1 MVAKL
6 LVTSL
11 VLVGG
16 GILSPSH
23 GQTYPTRPIRVVLP
37 LTSGSP
43 VDVLA
48 RAVGPELAARL
59 GQPIVIDNRP
69 GAGQT
74 LGARAVATAH
84 ADGYTLLLTGP
95 AVLYSPLIYPNLGF
109 DPYKS
114 FVPVAPLVAWSHVL
128 VIAPAVP
135 AKTVAELVSYARANP
150 GKLNFGFG
158 LGTVPQ
164 ILGEML
170 KIATKTDINSIS
182 YRGGALAITDL
193 FGGRIHMQFATTAT
207 LLPWIEQGK
216 VSPLAFTGVKRS
228 LALPDVPTFIESGY
242 PQLALN
248 PDVWVGI
255 MAPTGTPAVVI
266 TKLNSAVRDSF
277 TSPQV
282 QANLVKLGFEA
293 RVTSAQEFATFLAA
307 EARKWPPII
316 KASGIKAE

>member
-6 LVTSL
+6 LVTAL
-11 VLVGG
+11 LLVGG
-16 GILSPSH
+16 VLTPCH
-23 GQTYPTRPIRVVLP
+23 GQTYPDRIVKLIVPY
-37 LTSGSP
+37 TSGSP

-48 RAVGPELAARL
+48 RAVGPELSERL

-69 GAGQT
+69 GAGT
-74 LGARAVATAH
+74 TIGARAVATAH
-84 ADGYTLLLTGP
+84 PDGYTLLVAGP
-95 AVLYSPLIYPNLGF
+95 ALLYSPVLYPNLGF

-128 VIAPAVP
+128 VITPSVS

-170 KIATKTDINSIS
+170 KTATRTEINSIP
-182 YRGGALAITDL
+182 YRGGAQAVTELL
-193 FGGRIHMQFATTAT
+193 SGRIHMNFGTTAT

-216 VSPLAFTGVKRS
+216 LRPLAFTGVKRS
-228 LALPDVPTFIESGY
+228 PALPDVPTFIESGY
-242 PQLALN
+242 AQLALN
-248 PDVWVGI
+248 PDVWQGI
-255 MAPTGTPAVVI
+255 MAPAGTPVAVI
-266 TKLNSAVRDSF
+266 TKLNTAVRDSF

-282 QANLVKLGFEA
+282 QSSLVKLGFEA
-293 RVTSAQEFATFLAA
+293 KVTSTQEFATFLAA

-316 KASGIKAE
+316 KASGMKPE